1 MASTVTMSLARPMLR
16 SPAFRQL
23 AARRFESTAAQ
34 KATEAAK
41 ETTSKASQ
49 GLSRVTSAAGPAIA
63 GAARGVGNTLGK
75 LGGRTGKLI
84 AFIERTSYHIIS
96 LFSPPLFRSFCLGS
110 RRWRE
115 AGDVTLGGS
124 VEAGYADI

>member
-63 GAARGVGNTLGK
+63 GAAKGVGNTLGK

-84 AFIERTSYHIIS
+84 AFIERTSYII
-96 LFSPPLFRSFCLGS
+96 PLFPPPYCVLLGLFCLASIGRRS
-110 RRWRE
+110 RGGN
-115 AGDVTLGGS
+115 AGGWLVRLT
-124 VEAGYADI
+124 